1 MKRAID
7 LSLKHTYLAH
17 DVQKVEGTPYASYLE
32 INEVRPHVA
41 LICAAHSASSS
52 AARSLRCPPSHVAAG
67 AQGPAGAPREQVDA
81 ARAVNT
87 YIFSMAAS
95 SSCLYPL
102 QAFPAVHQHECL
114 LSLLGS
120 VLHLACRWHNAGG
133 IAQQRI
139 HVAAAVP
146 MHKTVCSVSLQHV
159 LQKRGKANLPEER
172 VADADAAVT
181 VEI

>member
-32 INEVRPHVA
+32 INEVQPHVA

-52 AARSLRCPPSHVAAG
+52 AARFLRCPPSHVAAG

-87 YIFSMAAS
+87 YIFSNAAS
-95 SSCLYPL
+95 CSCLDPL
-102 QAFPAVHQHECL
+102 QACPAVHQHECL
-114 LSLLGS
+114 LSLLGR
-120 VLHLACRWHNAGG
+120 VLHLACRRHHAGG

-139 HVAAAVP
+139 HVVQSIIWGAFLLVLLLPSCAPVLMLRFVVNFIRQAADTAEF
-146 MHKTVCSVSLQHV
+146 HT
-159 LQKRGKANLPEER
+159 
-172 VADADAAVT
+172 
-181 VEI
+181 